1 MHALC
6 SQHFASSVASLAPSQ
21 QPEVLYFPTEDYI
34 PVPSIFNLLIGI
46 TSTVDVTKQQ
56 LMSRWIYAKNISG
69 VPPVVSSTQVL
80 PIGASVSI
88 RWLGGVG

>member
-1 MHALC
+1 MHFVR
-6 SQHFASSVASLAPSQ
+6 HFASSVASLAPSQ
-21 QPEVLYFPTEDYI
+21 QPEVLYYI
-34 PVPSIFNLLIGI
+34 PVPSILSTLLIGI

-69 VPPVVSSTQVL
+69 VPPAVSSTQVL

-88 RWLGGVG
+88 PWLGGVA